1 MEVYNEQQMFMNGS
15 LNSFESNATLHYHH
29 FLPLLHIT
37 VYLNPSRRV
46 AADDLN
52 VCAPVFMLSPMAMY
66 FSGLTGALAGEHLQI
81 CLVIRNTC
89 FSDGPLSM
97 LQIPIFLSLLNS
109 KQDDGLFPY

>member
-1 MEVYNEQQMFMNGS
+1 MGELS
-15 LNSFESNATLHYHH
+15 LNSFETNATLHYHH

-52 VCAPVFMLSPMAMY
+52 VCAPVFMLLPVAMY
-66 FSGLTGALAGEHLQI
+66 FSGFPGALAGEHLQI

-97 LQIPIFLSLLNS
+97 LQIPIFFVSVKLQTGRWVVSILKPFS
-109 KQDDGLFPY
+109 FC